1 MATIPTHQRDEE
13 TDMGISFKYKGRS
26 FSSARS
32 MMQAAQRDVTH
43 AIERKIRQAAAS
55 SGASTRKTSDGL
67 EIKGSMEQL
76 DRFHRRLGK

>member
-1 MATIPTHQRDEE
+1 MSIA
-13 TDMGISFKYKGRS
+13 FKYKGRS

-32 MMQAAQRDVTH
+32 MMQAAQRDVAQ

-55 SGASTRKTSDGL
+55 SGASTRKTSNGL
-67 EIKGSMEQL
+67 EVNSSMEQL